1 MRRRLGVW
9 AVLVAGVFAAAGCS
23 GGSGGAK
30 GNETRFLLLAHQPL
44 SGSLRTMPDARLL
57 DLGHQACAALDANA
71 SSDDVVAQLGGNPLP
86 GSADYNAY
94 SFIVVD
100 AATELCPAHKAQFS
114 NGVPS
119 P

>member
-1 MRRRLGVW
+1 MRRRLGVL
-9 AVLVAGVFAAAGCS
+9 AVLVVALFAASGCG

-44 SGSLRTMPDARLL
+44 SGSLRTMPDTRLL
-57 DLGHQACAALDANA
+57 DLGHQACAALDANG

-94 SFIVVD
+94 SFLVVD
-100 AATELCPAHKAQFS
+100 AATELCPTHKAQFG
-114 NGVPS
+114 NGIPS